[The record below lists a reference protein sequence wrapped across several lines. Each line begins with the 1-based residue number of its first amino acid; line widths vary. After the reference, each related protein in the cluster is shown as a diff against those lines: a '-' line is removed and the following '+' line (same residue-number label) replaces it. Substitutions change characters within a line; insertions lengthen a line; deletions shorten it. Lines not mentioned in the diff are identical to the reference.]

1 MGSVGAAKREF
12 ARREFIRREFAVRG
26 GSTSRG
32 VVVIDSTGRI
42 LYHQNQA
49 LAYQLVND
57 SLPHFKPV
65 AARMM
70 SGDAGWQS
78 FWSGTG
84 DEVWAAFSTFPEMN
98 MSVAILEN
106 YKEAM
111 AAARRSGIWGL
122 VYSVLIGS
130 MSAILLSFY
139 LQRRTGDSSA
149 SARVWLRL
157 PRANLI
163 TASS

>member
-1 MGSVGAAKREF
+1 MGALVAELEVDSVLSEA
-12 ARREFIRREFAVRG
+12 ARRWEVSEPPNENSPGESTTRIRREERVQHRAPWWL
-26 GSTSRG
+26 STH
-32 VVVIDSTGRI
+32 TGRI

-70 SGDAGWQS
+70 SGDPGWQS

-84 DEVWAAFSTFPEMN
+84 DEVWATFSTFPEMN

-106 YKEAM
+106 YKQAM
-111 AAARRSGIWGL
+111 AAARRSGTMGTHL
-122 VYSVLIGS
+122 FSSNRVGCGDFAVVLL
-130 MSAILLSFY
+130 AT
-139 LQRRTGDSSA
+139 QDRRT
-149 SARVWLRL
+149 
-157 PRANLI
+157 
-163 TASS
+163 